1 MTLQQNKTILCKG
14 QGSKTQDSPGHP
26 FNFGWQQSKGKQTQ
40 TICCLILFY
49 ILRLCPRRWDKG
61 AGWSTIPLRLRF
73 FNPKLILLF
82 YTKVKESEE

>member
-1 MTLQQNKTILCKG
+1 MVAIFPKLCLWRRSLCSNLVGIGPEKLYRA
-14 QGSKTQDSPGHP
+14 T
-26 FNFGWQQSKGKQTQ
+26 
-40 TICCLILFY
+40 LILFY